1 MSGYNERMA
10 LDVTGLIA
18 VIVAAFGFS
27 ALLSRVLASEKGHW
41 RFTMID
47 LLLLVA
53 VVAGVMG
60 IFGRAVQ
67 REEEQ
72 RAAQAESMIGGAWYD
87 RAE

>member
-1 MSGYNERMA
+1 MA

-60 IFGRAVQ
+60 ILEFGRAVQ

-72 RAAQAESMIGGAWYD
+72 RAAQVESMISGAWYD